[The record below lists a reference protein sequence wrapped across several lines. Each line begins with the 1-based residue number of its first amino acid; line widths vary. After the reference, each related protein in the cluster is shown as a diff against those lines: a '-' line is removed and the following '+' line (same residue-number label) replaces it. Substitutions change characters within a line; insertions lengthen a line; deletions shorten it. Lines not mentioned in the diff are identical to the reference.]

1 MGFFFTIEN
10 VFIVR
15 ETPQRTI
22 PIRTTVMG
30 EDLAW
35 KFHLSVGR
43 NSSYS
48 STYECSLE
56 LESILNP
63 MKTISYTLEYSDPEA
78 KKSYRLNERINL
90 RLPRGALGLIIQ
102 LGNGEAQQPN
112 KTMRRLY
119 NDGSTGDVEL
129 HCSTLVIK
137 AHKAV
142 LGLHSETLRV
152 AFGSMGCVEG
162 QTGVYTIEERHMKP
176 EILQDVVK
184 WMYLHGIENPLGKM
198 SDLLEA
204 AEYLQIKGLKEMCSR
219 LLSDRVRVEECL
231 QVKL

>member
-1 MGFFFTIEN
+1 
-10 VFIVR
+10 
-15 ETPQRTI
+15 
-22 PIRTTVMG
+22 
-30 EDLAW
+30 
-35 KFHLSVGR
+35 
-43 NSSYS
+43 
-48 STYECSLE
+48 
-56 LESILNP
+56 
-63 MKTISYTLEYSDPEA
+63 MKTISYTLEYSDPEE

-90 RLPRGALGLIIQ
+90 RLPRGALGLKIQ

-112 KTMRRLY
+112 KTIRRLY
-119 NDGSTGDVEL
+119 NDESTGDVEI
-129 HCSTLVIK
+129 HCGSLVIK

-152 AFGSMGCVEG
+152 AFGSMVCVEG
-162 QTGVYTIEERHMKP
+162 KTGVYTIEERHMKP
-176 EILQDVVK
+176 EIFEDVVK
-184 WMYLHGIENPLGKM
+184 WMYLHGIENPLDKM